1 MGRTRELK
9 RLSRAFLGLPMSRA
23 AGGVLRWGRW
33 RRPHRAARQPIAPR
47 YTLRRA
53 RGGGSSLDD
62 ASVTATA
69 MQGAVLAGAQEGAA
83 LQPSPLFLQSKES
96 SLFKKIIVQD
106 EFGDHVDEVRQWKA
120 WQIGAPL
127 EL

>member
-1 MGRTRELK
+1 
-9 RLSRAFLGLPMSRA
+9 
-23 AGGVLRWGRW
+23 
-33 RRPHRAARQPIAPR
+33 
-47 YTLRRA
+47 
-53 RGGGSSLDD
+53 
-62 ASVTATA
+62 
-69 MQGAVLAGAQEGAA
+69 MQGAVLAGGQEGAA